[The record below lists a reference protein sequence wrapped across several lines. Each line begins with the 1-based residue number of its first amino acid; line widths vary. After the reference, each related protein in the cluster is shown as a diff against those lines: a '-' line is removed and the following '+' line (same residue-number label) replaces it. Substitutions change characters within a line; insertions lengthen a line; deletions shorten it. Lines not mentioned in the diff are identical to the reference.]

1 VGERLP
7 PRFADQQM
15 NMFGHDHVAE
25 HAQSKT
31 TSDALECRLNG
42 LLRLRGTERRQA
54 MIAGKGDEMALSGWV
69 EAL

>member
-1 VGERLP
+1 
-7 PRFADQQM
+7 M
-15 NMFGHDHVAE
+15 NVFGHDHVAE

-31 TSDALECRLNG
+31 ASDALKGRLNG

-54 MIAGKGDEMALSGWV
+54 MIAAKRDEMALSGLV